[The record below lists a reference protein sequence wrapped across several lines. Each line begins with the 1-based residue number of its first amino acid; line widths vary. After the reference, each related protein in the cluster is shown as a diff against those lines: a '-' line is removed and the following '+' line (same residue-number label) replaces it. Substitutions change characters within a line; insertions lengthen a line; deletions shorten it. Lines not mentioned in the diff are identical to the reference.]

1 MQRNCIS
8 TLQLHTYTVWC
19 FGQITNWTQ
28 IHCRAVFALRLEWCQ
43 NFRQYIKGENRADFL
58 YGPKMNLSVDTAQYE
73 ENINYWV
80 GVRFVFFRKRRSP
93 SRIYVYFCSC
103 VFFCHSYL
111 QHVLTKMTRSTT
123 NCRYCQQMMFILHLL
138 GRQDWSF
145 SGGTTCVKFN
155 VVAQHRDYGLESP
168 DPSPAVTSGRQE
180 NKQNLWDT
188 LSLWNCHVI
197 YASTHL
203 QHSIVLWVKLE
214 WLVFHFSSC
223 DQPLHVLSART

>member
-80 GVRFVFFRKRRSP
+80 GVRFVFFPKTSVPLQNLRL
-93 SRIYVYFCSC
+93 FLFMC
-103 VFFCHSYL
+103 FFL
-111 QHVLTKMTRSTT
+111 
-123 NCRYCQQMMFILHLL
+123 
-138 GRQDWSF
+138 SF
-145 SGGTTCVKFN
+145 LSSACFN
-155 VVAQHRDYGLESP
+155 KNDAQHNTLQILSTNDVHFT
-168 DPSPAVTSGRQE
+168 PSGAPRLKFFRWYNMCE
-180 NKQNLWDT
+180 
-188 LSLWNCHVI
+188 I
-197 YASTHL
+197 
-203 QHSIVLWVKLE
+203 
-214 WLVFHFSSC
+214 
-223 DQPLHVLSART
+223 